1 MKTKRFFVTLMIALL
16 AIFLLTS
23 VAAAQEEAD
32 LVRLTVDNRTDQ
44 TVALGLTGVEEGAA
58 YYLVVGA
65 GTERVFTV
73 VRDDYTHTTLA
84 CGLTAT
90 GTVDINRQLFLN
102 FTSCFGP
109 PANQGEPGLEKIFLT
124 ESPTKTPWQFQ
135 YD

>member
-1 MKTKRFFVTLMIALL
+1 MKTKNLFFTIALVL
-16 AIFLLTS
+16 MALLLLTS
-23 VAAAQEEAD
+23 AVAAQEEAD
-32 LVRLTVDNRTDQ
+32 LVRLTIDNRTDQ

-73 VRDDYTHTTLA
+73 VRDEYTQTTVA
-84 CGLTAT
+84 CGLSAT
-90 GTVDINRQLFLN
+90 GTVDITRQLFLN

-109 PANQGEPGLEKIFLT
+109 PANQGEPGMEKIFLT